1 MKHDLVVHNSFL
13 KKDYVLKEFDMLL
26 AKKHPGVDNSRSK
39 VIDQYFRDSI
49 KYPYLF
55 YKDDGQ
61 QLTSLQH
68 ILSSVDKDKAYIE
81 PPQSD
86 LLFDS
91 NENDINIPIPSSVYT
106 NAKFERQERLDV
118 KKPGPWFSVNNYAFK
133 QDEDDRNTLFGKLPF
148 SNGPTGFE
156 ERYLPTTLL
165 EDITPHRNFRKNY
178 RTPTKSKD
186 ERRLPTQD
194 YFDISNEENDTKEY
208 FSKDSIGLS
217 TRNIPVS

>member
-1 MKHDLVVHNSFL
+1 MKDDLVDHNSFL
-13 KKDYVLKEFDMLL
+13 KKDFVLKEFDMFFP
-26 AKKHPGVDNSRSK
+26 KKHPGVDNSRSK
-39 VIDQYFRDSI
+39 VIDQYLSDV
-49 KYPYLF
+49 F

-68 ILSSVDKDKAYIE
+68 ILSSVYKDKAYIE

-86 LLFDS
+86 LLLDS
-91 NENDINIPIPSSVYT
+91 NEDDINLPIPSSVYT
-106 NAKFERQERLDV
+106 NGKFERQERLDV

-133 QDEDDRNTLFGKLPF
+133 QDDDDKNTLFGKLPF
-148 SNGPTGFE
+148 FNGPTGFE

-178 RTPTKSKD
+178 RTLTKSED
-186 ERRLPTQD
+186 ERKLPTQD
-194 YFDISNEENDTKEY
+194 YLDLSNKENDTKQY
-208 FSKDSIGLS
+208 FLNDSIELS